1 MIPIECYPRTKRVQS
16 CLFLFPDKQQDLDIP
31 QVNSEQ
37 NDKSAEKTSPMTKII
52 GVRKLKHTNSYTTV
66 PKYGVETRHP
76 DELGKV
82 WGQGSKGGGL
92 LKIVVK
98 IQQLYQFSMILKM
111 RGELFKE
118 ASLE

>member
-1 MIPIECYPRTKRVQS
+1 MISIECYPRTKRVQS

-31 QVNSEQ
+31 QVNLEQ

-82 WGQGSKGGGL
+82 WGQGSKGGGGYSKL
-92 LKIVVK
+92 L
-98 IQQLYQFSMILKM
+98 LRFSSFIS
-111 RGELFKE
+111 FQ
-118 ASLE
+118 

>member
-1 MIPIECYPRTKRVQS
+1 MLSKNTVFQS

-37 NDKSAEKTSPMTKII
+37 NDKSAEKTSPMTKIT

-76 DELGKV
+76 EELGKV
-82 WGQGSKGGGL
+82 LGQGSKRGVGGYSQL
-92 LKIVVK
+92 L
-98 IQQLYQFSMILKM
+98 LRFSFI
-111 RGELFKE
+111 RVFNDSEDE
-118 ASLE
+118 R